1 MRVETLFRRRVRE
14 LIQEKYRS
22 LDHFYLETGFSK
34 GHLSDILRGKGSPTV
49 ATLAKIAAALEVEV
63 RDLFTFPERSLKDK
77 AHELLRK
84 ADNDAVRK
92 AVRALSLHEE
102 KWEPGSPLHVL

>member
-22 LDHFYLETGFSK
+22 LDRFYPETGFSK

-49 ATLAKIAAALEVEV
+49 STLTKIAAALEVEV
-63 RDLFTFPERSLKDK
+63 RDLGVLPENSAEMR
-77 AHELLRK
+77 
-84 ADNDAVRK
+84 
-92 AVRALSLHEE
+92 
-102 KWEPGSPLHVL
+102 